1 MLIRNIRWLWAIAPS
16 ICEGSGFIIA
26 TRRARFLVKALTN
39 YGLLKPI
46 INARP
51 DGALGKAIKARP
63 EIIGAVI
70 WPYQCSA
77 WVVQTRLSRIRA
89 HYDAVEA
96 TGSLLD
102 LPENASLSLLDLSAI
117 KQGLRVAID
126 QPRWLMREGPLAI
139 NLFMEETR
147 IYSLAFSLLQ
157 EANGQ
162 FVAVVGGLQ
171 GRGHAFDG
179 FWRNPT
185 YSIAKDDPD
194 YQIYWDGHLTEE
206 EIRGVRYVR
215 EHYKYTITLE
225 QIAWLRR
232 EAAGVRDE
240 YRRLTKAGHG
250 MRPRDLL
257 FEVFR
262 MFCAG
267 IGVSEIVAVTNEF
280 RHDRHSY
287 FGKSPKT
294 LSADYNEIWAERG
307 GTRTNAMFYRFYPY
321 RKQRD
326 CTEIRVSKRAMYRRR
341 YQMLNSLNEQ
351 LNNNLLVLYK
361 IKKGEA
367 IGKLVESQN
376 CSG

>member
-1 MLIRNIRWLWAIAPS
+1 
-16 ICEGSGFIIA
+16 
-26 TRRARFLVKALTN
+26 
-39 YGLLKPI
+39 LLKPI

-96 TGSLLD
+96 GGGLLD
-102 LPENASLSLLDLSAI
+102 LPENASLTLLDLASI

-126 QPRWLMREGPLAI
+126 QPRWLMREGQLAI
-139 NLFMEETR
+139 NLFMAETR
-147 IYSLAFSLLQ
+147 IYSLAFSLVQ

-162 FVAVVGGLQ
+162 LVAVVGAIQ
-171 GRGHAFDG
+171 GRGHD
-179 FWRNPT
+179 
-185 YSIAKDDPD
+185 
-194 YQIYWDGHLTEE
+194 
-206 EIRGVRYVR
+206 
-215 EHYKYTITLE
+215 LE
-225 QIAWLRR
+225 GA
-232 EAAGVRDE
+232 RDE

-262 MFCAG
+262 MLCAG

-280 RHDRHSY
+280 RHERHSY
-287 FGKSPKT
+287 FGKGPKA

-307 GTRTNAMFYRFYPY
+307 GTRTNAMFYRLYPY

-326 CTEIRVSKRAMYRRR
+326 WTEIRLNKRAMYRRR

-351 LNNNLLVLYK
+351 MNNNLLLFLHK
-361 IKKGEA
+361 TN
-367 IGKLVESQN
+367 L
-376 CSG
+376 